1 MGDLKPLGS
10 EKLQGIDKLKR
21 IMEIA
26 RYNEKTQSVN
36 EGSVSK
42 NSYSIQLPDGYTY
55 GIVLEKSG
63 YIIKKG
69 INESTL
75 DYNEPIRQR
84 KYYRSY
90 SEAMKKLNLVASEL
104 NRLHENHEGISLLG
118 EQPEA
123 KKKFVLKTNKPKTP
137 SADAGTPPAPEVGAP
152 PAPEAGAPPAPDAG
166 TPPAPD
172 AGTPPA
178 PEDDLTGGGEEGMSP
193 SPEDD
198 LTGGGEEGMPPAPEG
213 EEGMEMTSEPEE
225 DGMTPPEEGDEES
238 GGESKVSLKAIQ
250 KLTGRL
256 SQKVREYEKEKGMDS
271 QDKKYVLNS
280 LISAINVKSLDDDD
294 RDDIFDKLEQYDEY
308 DMGDE
313 GDLDVEGSDMEG
325 MEEEPTAGDEL
336 TGGDETTTEPEST
349 AGDELTGGSAEP
361 PLEESVESVLM
372 NYFNVKPNERP
383 LLEQKKKKDFIKNTI
398 KKVNIK
404 NEIKNLSE
412 SKSQYLKSLQLLE
425 NFEDAKFVGKSNL
438 ENLIFSINGKKYKV
452 TPRGKVI

>member
-75 DYNEPIRQR
+75 EYNEPIRQR

-90 SEAMKKLNLVASEL
+90 SEAIKKLNLVASEL

-137 SADAGTPPAPEVGAP
+137 SADAGTPPAP
-152 PAPEAGAPPAPDAG
+152 
-166 TPPAPD
+166 D

-178 PEDDLTGGGEEGMSP
+178 PEDDLTGGGEEGMP
-193 SPEDD
+193 PAPEDD

-325 MEEEPTAGDEL
+325 MEEEPMAGDEL
-336 TGGDETTTEPEST
+336 TGGDDETTTEPEAT